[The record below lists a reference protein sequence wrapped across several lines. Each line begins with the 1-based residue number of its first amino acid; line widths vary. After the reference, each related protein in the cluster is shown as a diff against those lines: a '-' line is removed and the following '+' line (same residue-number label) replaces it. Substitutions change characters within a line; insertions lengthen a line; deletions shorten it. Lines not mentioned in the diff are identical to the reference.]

1 MNKTR
6 NVNSKVIFHNP
17 SLCSEFLRDNIDIP
31 ILKNVRP
38 EDIED
43 VSTQYKTYMGTEF
56 EADTVKKVRI
66 KEHES
71 LYVISLIEHKS
82 EVDYNVIVQLLKYM
96 TCIWVEYAKEMEQK
110 QKGIS
115 RNKNFRYPPI
125 LPIVYY
131 EGSAKWTAAL
141 HLRERILMNEIFAD
155 YIPDFTYRLVGIHDY
170 SNEELLNRE
179 DVMSFIMM
187 LGKAQDEKNLTELF
201 ASYGEKVDL
210 IILQATPEEL
220 QIIENIICALLRKV
234 NATEEEIE
242 LCVEQV
248 RRRQMGLLFE
258 NMQKM
263 DIQAERKNTEEEAGR
278 MVIVLCQKFGKTKA
292 EAKETL
298 IEERKLNETQAEEM
312 IECYWKE

>member
-6 NVNSKVIFHNP
+6 DVNSKVIFHNP

-56 EADTVKKVRI
+56 EADTVKKIRI

-131 EGSAKWTAAL
+131 E
-141 HLRERILMNEIFAD
+141 
-155 YIPDFTYRLVGIHDY
+155 
-170 SNEELLNRE
+170 
-179 DVMSFIMM
+179 
-187 LGKAQDEKNLTELF
+187 
-201 ASYGEKVDL
+201 
-210 IILQATPEEL
+210 
-220 QIIENIICALLRKV
+220 
-234 NATEEEIE
+234 
-242 LCVEQV
+242 
-248 RRRQMGLLFE
+248 
-258 NMQKM
+258 
-263 DIQAERKNTEEEAGR
+263 
-278 MVIVLCQKFGKTKA
+278 
-292 EAKETL
+292 
-298 IEERKLNETQAEEM
+298 
-312 IECYWKE
+312 